1 MNRRHRRATAKQDR
15 VLDAAGTAN
24 YSPDAGVAPVA
35 PIVGVPAS
43 TGLLLRITARV
54 LLSSWVLKRVEH
66 PNVLAIL
73 RELAGQ
79 VGRMDAMMQIQEKLR
94 RQSL

>member
-15 VLDAAGTAN
+15 VSDAAGTAN
-24 YSPDAGVAPVA
+24 YTPDAGVTPVA

-43 TGLLLRITARV
+43 SSLLLRMTSRV
-54 LLSSWVLKRVEH
+54 LLSSWVLRRVEH

-73 RELAGQ
+73 GDLASQ
-79 VGRMDAMMQIQEKLR
+79 VGRMDVMMQIQEKLR
-94 RQSL
+94 RRSL